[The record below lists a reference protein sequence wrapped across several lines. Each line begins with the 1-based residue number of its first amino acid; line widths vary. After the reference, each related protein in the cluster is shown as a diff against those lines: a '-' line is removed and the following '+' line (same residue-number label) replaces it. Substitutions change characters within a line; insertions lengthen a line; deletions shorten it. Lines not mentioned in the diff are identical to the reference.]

1 MEDATYVVEPY
12 NFVDLWIG
20 FDFALEINV
29 IALCKIIWVQIGA
42 KGQYYHRF
50 VYGFE
55 KNKIN
60 VIMYVSKCNELE
72 IFLTVKSLVGK
83 E

>member
-50 VYGFE
+50 IYGFVKKE
-55 KNKIN
+55 K
-60 VIMYVSKCNELE
+60 M
-72 IFLTVKSLVGK
+72 
-83 E
+83 

>member
-1 MEDATYVVEPY
+1 VEDATYVVEPY

-50 VYGFE
+50 VYGLE
-55 KNKIN
+55 KIKI
-60 VIMYVSKCNELE
+60 KC
-72 IFLTVKSLVGK
+72 
-83 E
+83 

>member
-55 KNKIN
+55 KI
-60 VIMYVSKCNELE
+60 
-72 IFLTVKSLVGK
+72 
-83 E
+83 

>member
-42 KGQYYHRF
+42 KRQNNHWFIFKER
-50 VYGFE
+50 E
-55 KNKIN
+55 
-60 VIMYVSKCNELE
+60 KCN
-72 IFLTVKSLVGK
+72 
-83 E
+83 

>member
-55 KNKIN
+55 KNKI
-60 VIMYVSKCNELE
+60 KCKYER
-72 IFLTVKSLVGK
+72 IKM
-83 E
+83 